1 VVTPGDGV
9 VLNCTMSR
17 RTVIGIACA
26 AAALLAAA
34 HPVSAKPYT
43 LPQLIELARKGNPGV
58 QAGGVAAQA
67 MDEQAV
73 EARRNWLPSG
83 DLTSFVTA
91 VPTINCVPPTADA
104 TGPVPTYSKPYATN
118 CISTNITPTHDFAS
132 YIKGLNGVWFRS
144 DLKIV
149 QPLWDFGKI
158 SAGAA
163 AAEAG
168 AAALRQKQ
176 AATAGDVELN
186 VSKAYW
192 GVKLARDLLDALDEG
207 SGYVDSA
214 QKKIEEQLSAGSGS
228 ATVTDRLRLRTVRA
242 ELDARI
248 LETKRLA
255 DLAAS
260 GLKTLLGSEAPNDLE
275 IDDAP
280 FEPIDVQARPVTY
293 YEQSAQQNRP
303 EVRALDYAVKAKTA
317 LALLEKRREYP
328 DLALVATGTY
338 AIAPT
343 VQSPDN
349 AYFTNPFNSLSG
361 GLAATLRIPLDLG
374 PKLARASRTRIE
386 AEEMDLRRQ
395 EAMGGISLEV
405 RKAHSEV
412 TEAAARVE
420 VVHKGEKAGKAW
432 ITAVSQ
438 NFAIGIAE
446 TRDFSDALTNFFAM
460 RARYL
465 QAVFD
470 LNVAVASLERAT
482 GTHAP

>member
-1 VVTPGDGV
+1 MSPS
-9 VLNCTMSR
+9 SR

-34 HPVSAKPYT
+34 RPGLAKSYT
-43 LPQLIELARKGNPGV
+43 LPELIEMARKGNPGL
-58 QAGGVAAQA
+58 QAGTVAAEA
-67 MDEQAV
+67 MELQAV
-73 EARRNWLPSG
+73 EAKRNWLPSG

-91 VPTINCVPPTADA
+91 VPHIKCQTALADG
-104 TGPVPTYSKPYATN
+104 TRVDSTPEDCLT
-118 CISTNITPTHDFAS
+118 TNINPTHNFTS
-132 YIKGLNGVWFRS
+132 YIENLKGVWFRS
-144 DLKIV
+144 DLKLV

-158 SAGAA
+158 SAGTA

-168 AAALRQKQ
+168 ASALRQKQ
-176 AATAGDVELN
+176 LATVSDVGLN
-186 VSKAYW
+186 VTKAYW

-214 QKKIEEQLSAGSGS
+214 QKKIEDQLSSGSGS

-255 DLAAS
+255 SLAMA
-260 GLKTLLGSEAPNDLE
+260 GLHTLLGSEAPNELDV
-275 IDDAP
+275 DDAP
-280 FEPIDVQARPVTY
+280 FEPVQVAARPVTF

-303 EVRALDYAVKAKTA
+303 EVKALDYSVRAKYA
-317 LALLEKRREYP
+317 LALLERRREYP
-328 DLALVATGTY
+328 DLALVLTGTY
-338 AIAPT
+338 STAPV

-349 AYFTNPFNSLSG
+349 AYFSNPFNTFSG
-361 GLAATLRIPLDLG
+361 GLVATLRVPLDLG
-374 PKLARASRTRIE
+374 PKLARANRLRVE
-386 AEEMDLRRQ
+386 ALETDLRRQ
-395 EAMGGISLEV
+395 EAMGGIDLEV

-412 TEAAARVE
+412 TEAAERVE

-482 GTHAP
+482 GASLK

>member
-1 VVTPGDGV
+1 MSPK
-9 VLNCTMSR
+9 SR
-17 RTVIGIACA
+17 RTVIGIASA
-26 AAALLAAA
+26 AAALLAAP
-34 HPVSAKPYT
+34 HPSLAKSYT
-43 LPQLIELARKGNPGV
+43 LPELVPLAHRGNPGV
-58 QAGGVAAQA
+58 QAGTVAADA
-67 MDEQAV
+67 MELQAV
-73 EARRNWLPSG
+73 EAKRNWLPSG

-91 VPTINCVPPTADA
+91 VPDIHCVPPSSDTM
-104 TGPVPTYSKPYATN
+104 VPPKSDPNYNTYIGNN
-118 CISTNITPTHDFAS
+118 CLSTNINPTHNFES
-132 YIKGLNGVWFRS
+132 YITNLKGVWFRT
-144 DLKIV
+144 DVKLI

-158 SAGAA
+158 SAGTA

-168 AAALRQKQ
+168 ASALRQKQ
-176 AATAGDVELN
+176 LATVGDVDLN
-186 VSKAYW
+186 VTKAYW

-214 QKKIEEQLSAGSGS
+214 QKKIEEQLASGSGS
-228 ATVTDRLRLRTVRA
+228 ATITDRLRLRTVRA

-255 DLAAS
+255 TLAMA
-260 GLKTLLGSEAPNDLE
+260 GLHTLLGAEAPNELDV
-275 IDDAP
+275 DDAP
-280 FEPIDVQARPVTY
+280 FEPLTVAARPVIF

-303 EVRALDYAVKAKTA
+303 EVKALDYAVRAKHA
-317 LALLEKRREYP
+317 LALLERRREYP
-328 DLALVATGTY
+328 DLALVLTGTY
-338 AIAPT
+338 STAPV

-349 AYFTNPFNSLSG
+349 AYFNNPFNTTSA
-361 GLAATLRIPLDLG
+361 GLVATLRMPLDLG
-374 PKLARASRTRIE
+374 TKLARADRLRVE
-386 AEEMDLRRQ
+386 AEETDLRRQ
-395 EAMGGISLEV
+395 EALGGIDLEV

-412 TEAAARVE
+412 TEAAERVE

-470 LNVAVASLERAT
+470 LNVAVAALERAT
-482 GTHAP
+482 GAAVK

>member
-1 VVTPGDGV
+1 MSPK
-9 VLNCTMSR
+9 SR
-17 RTVIGIACA
+17 RTVIGIACVA
-26 AAALLAAA
+26 AAQLAAA
-34 HPVSAKPYT
+34 RPGLAKSFT
-43 LPQLIELARKGNPGV
+43 LPELIQLAHRGNPGV
-58 QAGGVAAQA
+58 QAGTVAADA
-67 MDEQAV
+67 MDLQAL
-73 EARRNWLPSG
+73 EAKRNWLPSG

-91 VPTINCVPPTADA
+91 VPNIRCQVAQADGTRIDSTPENCLT
-104 TGPVPTYSKPYATN
+104 
-118 CISTNITPTHDFAS
+118 TNINPTHNFES
-132 YIKGLNGVWFRS
+132 YITNLKGVWFRT
-144 DLKIV
+144 DVKLV

-158 SAGAA
+158 SAGTA

-168 AAALRQKQ
+168 ASALRQKQ
-176 AATAGDVELN
+176 LATVGDVDLN
-186 VSKAYW
+186 VTKAYW

-214 QKKIEEQLSAGSGS
+214 QKKIEDQLASGSGS
-228 ATVTDRLRLRTVRA
+228 ATITDRLRLRTVRA

-255 DLAAS
+255 TLAMA
-260 GLKTLLGSEAPNDLE
+260 GLHTLLGSEAPNELDV
-275 IDDAP
+275 DDAP
-280 FEPIDVQARPVTY
+280 FEPVQVAARPVTY

-303 EVRALDYAVKAKTA
+303 EVKALDYSVRAKHA
-317 LALLEKRREYP
+317 LALLERRREYP
-328 DLALVATGTY
+328 DLALVLTGTY
-338 AIAPT
+338 STAPV

-349 AYFTNPFNSLSG
+349 AYFNNPFNTTSA
-361 GLAATLRIPLDLG
+361 GLVATLRMPLDLG
-374 PKLARASRTRIE
+374 TKLARANRLRVE
-386 AEEMDLRRQ
+386 AEETDLRRM
-395 EAMGGISLEV
+395 EALGGIDLEV

-412 TEAAARVE
+412 TEAAERVE

-470 LNVAVASLERAT
+470 LNVAVAALERAT
-482 GTHAP
+482 GAAVK